1 MTNVNED
8 SPMSYGINH
17 QVGIKATPEDLY
29 KALTETETL
38 AQWWTTDTRGSGAK
52 VGDTLEFW
60 FNKATFCQKFDV
72 QELEPGKRVVWKS
85 PKGQGAEQWEGTEV
99 SFDLSRDDKQTF
111 IQFRH
116 SGWKESTDFQGHCS
130 MRWAVFML
138 SLKDVLER
146 GKGRPIPYDLEVN
159 YR

>member
-8 SPMSYGINH
+8 SPVSYGINH
-17 QVGIKATPEDLY
+17 QVGIKATPEDIY
-29 KALTETETL
+29 NALTETEKL
-38 AQWWTTDTRGSGAK
+38 AEWWTTDTRGSGAK

-60 FNKATFCQKFDV
+60 FNKASFCQKFNV
-72 QELEPGKRVVWKS
+72 KELELGKRVVWKS
-85 PKGQGAEQWEGTEV
+85 PKGQGADQWEGTEV
-99 SFDLSRDDKQTF
+99 SFDLSTDDKQTF

>member
-1 MTNVNED
+1 MAQVREGGQ
-8 SPMSYGINH
+8 MSHGINH
-17 QVGIKATPEDLY
+17 QVGIKATPEDIY
-29 KALTETETL
+29 KALTETEKL
-38 AQWWTTDTRGSGAK
+38 AQWWTIDTRGSGTK

-60 FNKATFCQKFDV
+60 FNKASFCQQFNVK
-72 QELEPGKRVVWKS
+72 ELEPGKRVVWKS
-85 PKGQGAEQWEGTEV
+85 PKGQGADQWEGTEV
-99 SFDLSRDDKQTF
+99 AFDLSTDEKQTF

-116 SGWKESTDFQGHCS
+116 SGWRESTDFQGHCS
-130 MRWAVFML
+130 MRWAVFLL